1 MKPTH
6 VDLNF
11 HHLRYFWAVARAGSI
26 AQASRELRLS
36 APALSVQ
43 VQALEASLGH
53 ELFERRGRGLVL
65 TRAGT
70 VVLDYANTIFATG
83 QELVGALGSGA
94 AGGRRNVRVGAVSTL
109 SRNFQLVLLAPLL
122 RGGDTTLLLRSG
134 ALSDLM
140 EELEQH
146 RLDIVLTNVQP
157 SRSSR
162 FTWVSHALAEQR
174 ASLVGRARAR
184 PYAKSLRAL
193 CANETFVLPTV
204 ASGLRQAFDAL
215 VAREKARPNII
226 AEVDDMAML
235 RLLAREH
242 DGLALVPPIVVKDEL
257 TNGRLVEVAS
267 LPSTKEV
274 FFAITGERRGS
285 NPVVD
290 ALLAQPVSVDEPESR
305 ASQHDGRGRTS
316 GKKRARS

>member
-6 VDLNF
+6 IDLNF

-43 VQALEASLGH
+43 VQALESSLGH
-53 ELFERRGRGLVL
+53 DLFERRGRSLVL

-70 VVLDYANTIFATG
+70 IVLDYANTIFATG

-122 RGGDTTLLLRSG
+122 RRGDTTLLLRSG

-140 EELEQH
+140 EELEHH

-162 FTWVSHALAEQR
+162 FNWVSHSLAEQR

-193 CANETFVLPTV
+193 CTNETFVLPTV

-215 VAREKARPNII
+215 VAREKARPNIV

-242 DGLALVPPIVVKDEL
+242 DSLALVPPIVVKDEL

-274 FFAITGERRGS
+274 FFAITGERRGA

-290 ALLAQPVSVDEPESR
+290 ALLAKPVSVDDPESR
-305 ASQHDGRGRTS
+305 ASEHDGRGRTS